1 MANLL
6 PLLLP
11 QLLNQQNIRITN
23 SNTQAGGGAVLNP
36 TNQTNANPSDPTQ
49 QQQQFMPNPNNI
61 SQMIGPTTRLQ
72 FIVPGEQ
79 FDLYGLIDKLLNFIL
94 LLILLFL

>member
-23 SNTQAGGGAVLNP
+23 LNTQSQAAGLNP
-36 TNQTNANPSDPTQ
+36 TSQTNANPSDPIQQQQQ

-61 SQMIGPTTRLQ
+61 SQMIGPSTRLQ

-79 FDLYGLIDKLLNFIL
+79 FDLYGLG
-94 LLILLFL
+94 

>member
-23 SNTQAGGGAVLNP
+23 LNAQSQAAGGAVLNP
-36 TNQTNANPSDPTQ
+36 TSQTNANPSDPTQQQQ

-79 FDLYGLIDKLLNFIL
+79 FDLYGLDR
-94 LLILLFL
+94 